1 MPYLGILKVLSG
13 VVSTLLDILKAPI
26 KIPVGVVLACFIGFI
41 LFKNSEVA
49 NAIRKTIAEITAKAE
64 LDAMDA
70 ILKIQEALIAEKN
83 KQLEEQTKIIKA
95 NENALKSLEN
105 QIAIDDAE
113 LKEAMD
119 KINEISSSDEG
130 ISCSVDDAFIKRLR
144 NQ

>member
-83 KQLEEQTKIIKA
+83 RQLEEQTKIIKA